1 MEKIKT
7 TCYKSPVGD
16 MIIGSY
22 GDKICICDWIIE
34 NRRKAI
40 DRRIRRLLGAEY
52 EEGISDIINKTI
64 LQLDEYFEGTRKEFT
79 IPVVFSGT
87 DFQRQV
93 WSELMNIPYGQTIS
107 YSELANRI
115 GNPKA
120 IRAVASANAANPISI
135 IVPCHRVIGNRHQ
148 LTGYAGGLAA
158 KKFLIDLESEI
169 LS

>member
-40 DRRIRRLLGAEY
+40 DRRIRRFLGAEY

-64 LQLDEYFEGTRKEFT
+64 LQLDEYFEGKRKEFT

-135 IVPCHRVIGNRHQ
+135 IVPCHRVIGSHHQ

>member
-64 LQLDEYFEGTRKEFT
+64 LQLDEYFEGKRKEFT

-93 WSELMNIPYGQTIS
+93 WSELMNIQYGQTIS

-135 IVPCHRVIGNRHQ
+135 IVPCHRVIGSRHQ
-148 LTGYAGGLAA
+148 LTGYAGCLAA